1 MVCDSDVGIDSKD
14 TTNFTKFQIY
24 FVSR

>member
-1 MVCDSDVGIDSKD
+1 MVYNSDVEIDYKD